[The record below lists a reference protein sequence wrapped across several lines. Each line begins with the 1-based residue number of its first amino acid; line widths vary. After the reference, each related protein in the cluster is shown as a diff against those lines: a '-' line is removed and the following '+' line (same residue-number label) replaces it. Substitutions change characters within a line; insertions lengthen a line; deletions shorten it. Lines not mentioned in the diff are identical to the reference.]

1 MFIDKQSPIPMYHQ
15 IMENLKKQIE
25 DGTLAPDTLIPSER
39 EYAERFDISRM
50 TVRQALSNLVNEGY
64 LYRQKGKGTFVS
76 RKKFEQPL
84 QGLTSFTEDMRQ
96 RGLKASSQLVDFKKT
111 VCPEHLLPVLQ
122 LSNSDAVYELKRIR
136 LANDE
141 PMAIETSYI
150 PETFAGE
157 LTKKHLTGSL
167 YEYIENHTGL
177 AIAHAKQELEAN
189 VASEQEAHVLSIS
202 TGSPVLSI
210 ARTTYF
216 QNDLPFEYVLSVY
229 RGDRYKLI
237 HTMER

>member
-39 EYAERFDISRM
+39 EYAERFGISRM

-84 QGLTSFTEDMRQ
+84 QGLTSFSEDMRQ
-96 RGLKASSQLVDFKKT
+96 RGLKASSQLIDFKKT
-111 VCPEHLLPVLQ
+111 ACPEHLLPVLQ
-122 LSNSDAVYELKRIR
+122 LTNSDAVFELKRIR

-150 PETFAGE
+150 PERFAGD

-167 YEYIENHTGL
+167 YEYIETNTGHV
-177 AIAHAKQELEAN
+177 IAHAKQELEAN
-189 VASEQEAHVLSIS
+189 VASKEEAHLLSILA
-202 TGSPVLSI
+202 GDPVLSI
-210 ARTTYF
+210 TRTTFF
-216 QNDLPFEYVLSVY
+216 QKDIPFEYVVSVY

>member
-39 EYAERFDISRM
+39 EYAERFGISRM

-64 LYRQKGKGTFVS
+64 LYRLKGKGTFVS

-96 RGLKASSQLVDFKKT
+96 RGLKASSQLIDFTKT
-111 VCPEHLLPVLQ
+111 VCPDHLLPVLQ
-122 LSNSDAVYELKRIR
+122 LSNGDDIFELKRIR

-150 PETFAGE
+150 PEAFAGD
-157 LTKKHLTGSL
+157 LTREHLTGSI
-167 YEYIENHTGL
+167 YEYIETQTGL
-177 AIAHAKQELEAN
+177 TIAHAKQELEAN
-189 VASEQEAHVLSIS
+189 VASNEEAHVLSIS
-202 TGSPVLSI
+202 TGDPVLSI

-216 QNDLPFEYVLSVY
+216 QNDIPFEYVLSVY

>member
-39 EYAERFDISRM
+39 EYAERFGISRM

-84 QGLTSFTEDMRQ
+84 QGLTSFSEDMRQ

-111 VCPEHLLPVLQ
+111 ACPEHLLTALQ
-122 LSNSDAVYELKRIR
+122 LSTSDDVFELKRIR

-150 PETFAGE
+150 PERFAGD
-157 LTKKHLTGSL
+157 LTKEHLTGSL
-167 YEYIENHTGL
+167 YEYIETHTGHV
-177 AIAHAKQELEAN
+177 IAHAKQELEAN
-189 VASEQEAHVLSIS
+189 VASKEEAHLLSIS
-202 TGSPVLSI
+202 AGDPVLSI
-210 ARTTYF
+210 TRTTFF
-216 QNDLPFEYVLSVY
+216 QQDVPFEYVVSVY

>member
-39 EYAERFDISRM
+39 EYAERFGISRM

-84 QGLTSFTEDMRQ
+84 QGLTSFSEDMRQ
-96 RGLKASSQLVDFKKT
+96 RGLKASSQLIDFKKT
-111 VCPEHLLPVLQ
+111 ACPEHLLPVLQ
-122 LSNSDAVYELKRIR
+122 LTNSDAVFELKRIR

-150 PETFAGE
+150 PERFAGD
-157 LTKKHLTGSL
+157 LTKEHLTGSL
-167 YEYIENHTGL
+167 YEYIETNTGHV
-177 AIAHAKQELEAN
+177 IAHAKQELEAN
-189 VASEQEAHVLSIS
+189 VASKEEAHLLSILA
-202 TGSPVLSI
+202 GDPVLSI
-210 ARTTYF
+210 TRTTFF
-216 QNDLPFEYVLSVY
+216 QKDIPFEYVVSVY

>member
-39 EYAERFDISRM
+39 EYAERFGISRM

-76 RKKFEQPL
+76 REKFEQPL

-96 RGLKASSQLVDFKKT
+96 RGLKASSELLDFNKIA
-111 VCPEHLLPVLQ
+111 CPAHLFSSLQ
-122 LSNSDAVYELKRIR
+122 LADSDAVFELKRIR
-136 LANDE
+136 FANDE

-150 PETFAGE
+150 PEKFAGT
-157 LTKKHLTGSL
+157 LTKEHLTGSL

-177 AIAHAKQELEAN
+177 AIAHATQELEAN
-189 VASEQEAHVLSIS
+189 VATKGEAHLLSIT
-202 TGSPVLSI
+202 TGAPVLSI
-210 ARTTYF
+210 TRTTYL

>member
-39 EYAERFDISRM
+39 EYAERFGISRM

-84 QGLTSFTEDMRQ
+84 QGLTGFTEDMRQ
-96 RGLKASSQLVDFKKT
+96 RGLKASSHLIDFKKT
-111 VCPEHLLPVLQ
+111 ACPAHLLPVLQ
-122 LSNSDAVYELKRIR
+122 LSNNDAVYELKRIR

-141 PMAIETSYI
+141 PMAIETSYM
-150 PETFAGE
+150 PETFAGD
-157 LTKKHLTGSL
+157 LTKEHLTGSL
-167 YEYIENHTGL
+167 YEYMENHTGL

-189 VASEQEAHVLSIS
+189 VASEEEAHVLSIS

>member
-25 DGTLAPDTLIPSER
+25 NGTLAPDTLIPSER
-39 EYAERFDISRM
+39 EYAERFEISRM

-84 QGLTSFTEDMRQ
+84 QGLTGFTEDMKQ
-96 RGLKASSQLVDFKKT
+96 RGLRASSKLIEFQKIM
-111 VCPEHLLPVLQ
+111 CPNDLLAHLQ
-122 LSNSDAVYELKRIR
+122 LKEGAMVFELKRIR
-136 LANDE
+136 LANEE
-141 PMAIETSYI
+141 PMAVETSYM
-150 PETFAGE
+150 PEKFADE
-157 LTKKHLTGSL
+157 LAKEHLTGSL
-167 YEYIENHTGL
+167 YEYIEQKTGV

-189 VASEQEAHVLSIS
+189 IATKEEADWLSIVE
-202 TGSPVLSI
+202 GAPVLSI
-210 ARTTYF
+210 VRTTYL
-216 QNDLPFEYVLSVY
+216 QNDLPFEYVTSVY

>member
-25 DGTLAPDTLIPSER
+25 DGTLSPDTLIPSER
-39 EYAERFDISRM
+39 EYAERFGISRM

-96 RGLKASSQLVDFKKT
+96 RGLKASSHLIDFKRIA
-111 VCPEHLLPVLQ
+111 CPEHLRPALQ
-122 LSNSDAVYELKRIR
+122 LSNSDTVYELKRIR

-150 PETFAGE
+150 PETFAGDF
-157 LTKKHLTGSL
+157 TKAHLTGSL
-167 YEYIENHTGL
+167 YEYIENNTGL
-177 AIAHAKQELEAN
+177 AIAHAKQELEAT
-189 VASEQEAHVLSIS
+189 VASKEEAHLLSIS
-202 TGSPVLSI
+202 TGTPVLSI

-216 QNDLPFEYVLSVY
+216 QNDLPFEFVLSVY

>member
-39 EYAERFDISRM
+39 EYAERFGISRM
-50 TVRQALSNLVNEGY
+50 TVRQAISNLVNEGY

-76 RKKFEQPL
+76 REKFEQPL

-96 RGLKASSQLVDFKKT
+96 RGLKASSELLDFNKIA
-111 VCPEHLLPVLQ
+111 CPAHLFSSLQ
-122 LSNSDAVYELKRIR
+122 LADSDAVFELKRIR
-136 LANDE
+136 FANDE

-150 PETFAGE
+150 PEKFAGT
-157 LTKKHLTGSL
+157 LTKEHLTGSL

-177 AIAHAKQELEAN
+177 AIAHATQELEAN
-189 VASEQEAHVLSIS
+189 VATKAEAHLLSIT
-202 TGSPVLSI
+202 TGAPVLSI
-210 ARTTYF
+210 TRTTYL

>member
-15 IMENLKKQIE
+15 IMGNLKKQIE

-39 EYAERFDISRM
+39 EYAERFGISRM

-96 RGLKASSQLVDFKKT
+96 RGLKASSQLIDFKK
-111 VCPEHLLPVLQ
+111 VACPEHLLQSLQ
-122 LSNSDAVYELKRIR
+122 LSNSEDVYELKRIR

-150 PETFAGE
+150 PEKFAGE
-157 LTKKHLTGSL
+157 LTKDHLTGSL
-167 YEYIENHTGL
+167 YEYIEANTGL
-177 AIAHAKQELEAN
+177 PIAHAKQELEAN
-189 VASEQEAHVLSIS
+189 VASKEEANVLSIS
-202 TGSPVLSI
+202 LGDPVLSI

-216 QNDLPFEYVLSVY
+216 QNDLPFEYVMSIY
-229 RGDRYKLI
+229 RGDRYKLT

>member
-25 DGTLAPDTLIPSER
+25 DGTLAPDTLIPSKR

>member
-111 VCPEHLLPVLQ
+111 ACPEHLLPVLQ

-150 PETFAGE
+150 PETFAGD
-157 LTKKHLTGSL
+157 LTKEHLTGSL

-177 AIAHAKQELEAN
+177 AIGLAKQELEAN

>member
-25 DGTLAPDTLIPSER
+25 NGTLAPDTLIPSER
-39 EYAERFDISRM
+39 EYAERFGISRM

-64 LYRQKGKGTFVS
+64 LYRQKGKGTFVN
-76 RKKFEQPL
+76 RKKFEQTL

-96 RGLKASSQLVDFKKT
+96 RGLKASSQLLDFNKIT
-111 VCPEHLLPVLQ
+111 CPEHLLSVLQ
-122 LSNSDAVYELKRIR
+122 LSDSDFLYEFKRIR

-150 PETFAGE
+150 PEKFAGS
-157 LTKKHLTGSL
+157 LTKEHLTGSL
-167 YEYIENHTGL
+167 YEYMENNTGL

-189 VASEQEAHVLSIS
+189 VATKAEAHLLSIS
-202 TGSPVLSI
+202 TGAPVLSI

>member
-39 EYAERFDISRM
+39 EYAERFGISRM

-64 LYRQKGKGTFVS
+64 LYREKGKGTFVS

-96 RGLKASSQLVDFKKT
+96 RGLKASSQLIDFKRIA
-111 VCPEHLLPVLQ
+111 CPEHLRPALQ
-122 LSNSDAVYELKRIR
+122 LSNSEPVYELKRIR

-150 PETFAGE
+150 PKIFAGD
-157 LTKKHLTGSL
+157 LTKAHLTGSL
-167 YEYIENHTGL
+167 YEYIENNTGL

-189 VASEQEAHVLSIS
+189 VASKDEAHLLSIS
-202 TGSPVLSI
+202 TGAPVLSI
-210 ARTTYF
+210 TRTTYL
-216 QNDLPFEYVLSVY
+216 QNDLPFEFVLSVY